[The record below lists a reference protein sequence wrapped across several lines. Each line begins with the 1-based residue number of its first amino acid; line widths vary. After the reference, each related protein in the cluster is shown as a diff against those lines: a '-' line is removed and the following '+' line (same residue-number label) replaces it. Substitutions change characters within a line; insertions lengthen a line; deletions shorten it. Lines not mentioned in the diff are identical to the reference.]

1 MLLDKNNS
9 DYENIYFIAG
19 ALAKPSA
26 LKKFKKVIM
35 VKDKMAFATDGCRVH
50 QAPTTL
56 SNGYY
61 MVLKRNKSQIIIE
74 PTDCKL
80 YPDIDLIIYQEYPKY
95 IETKGL
101 KDVSNF
107 SYHIAA
113 INKTN
118 IIAPIPHVQDALSA
132 GCFDISYKDNHSP
145 LLFSDHDKKAY
156 IMPLRPFEP

>member
-9 DYENIYFIAG
+9 DYENIYFTAG

-26 LKKFKKVIM
+26 LRKFKKVIM
-35 VKDKMAFATDGCRVH
+35 VKDKMAFATDGCRLY

-61 MVLKRNKSQIIIE
+61 MVLKRNKLQIIIE
-74 PTDCKL
+74 PTDCEL
-80 YPDIDLIIYQEYPKY
+80 YPDIDPIICQEYPKH

-101 KDVSNF
+101 TDVSNF
-107 SYHIAA
+107 SYYISA
-113 INKTN
+113 INKTD

-132 GCFDISYKDNHSP
+132 GCFDISYKDNRSA

-156 IMPLRPFEP
+156 VMPMQPLEP